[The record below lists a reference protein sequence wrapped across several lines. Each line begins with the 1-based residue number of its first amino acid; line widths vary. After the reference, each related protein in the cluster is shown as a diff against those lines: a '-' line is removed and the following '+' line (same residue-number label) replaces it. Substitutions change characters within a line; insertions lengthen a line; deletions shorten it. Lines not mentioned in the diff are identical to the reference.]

1 MTNRITALSINA
13 WQITPKTIWTFLEL
27 STSDGCTGIGEAT
40 LTGQEAAILAVA
52 RRYGPAVCGMA
63 LTDLDALEASLPF
76 TNLPAAAFSS
86 ALMQAAWDAV
96 ARSQSQSLVMAL
108 GGLQRESVPAYANIN
123 RRTLDRSPTGFAGSA
138 LDALAAGF
146 TSFKIAPFDCL
157 QPATSGA
164 EFRRLLDEGVQR
176 IAAVREAIGA
186 NCRLMVDCHW
196 RFDETGALDALEAVK
211 DIGLH
216 WFECPIAESP
226 ETVPALRRLRSKAN
240 ALGMRLTGCETEI
253 QRAGFQPYLEGG
265 AYDIMMPDVKYA
277 GGPKEMLRI
286 ADDFARYG
294 VAFSPHNPSGPI
306 CYAASLHIAAAATNL
321 DSLELQ
327 FDETDWF
334 NRLIGNALPPVVDGV
349 SVLPASPHG
358 IGVSLQPA
366 VLARLEKVG
375 SWTVTA

>member
-176 IAAVREAIGA
+176 DEA
-186 NCRLMVDCHW
+186 
-196 RFDETGALDALEAVK
+196 GALDALEAVK